1 MYTPQEPLTVE
12 RRGVDALLDDVAT
25 LVGSAPFRFRPIWKS
40 YRKCRRKWDKYGYK
54 IVVMALVK
62 SGKSTLINS
71 WLGDELLPVSNVP
84 ETSQIVLIEQFG
96 GKSAVLERQ
105 GSVRARGTVKINNYL
120 RKMNARKR
128 ISEADIQGGEVL
140 LRVPSFSLV
149 NHPLSKLHMQILD
162 TPGPNEAGMGQLWH
176 EVKHLLKTVDAVV
189 YLLDFTKLKTI
200 EEQKI
205 LQELAT
211 LRPDLIQNG
220 HVIFAVN
227 KIDRA
232 NRNSQ
237 SYEEIIHYVSTLL
250 HQQIPALTITPEQI
264 QLISAG
270 DALDAR
276 LILHGRASEKAR
288 QDFAEKAFGILGEDG
303 ATEEDYQEKAAQLLK
318 DSRIEHLEEAIFQSV
333 LAHKEQLLWPEMLN
347 ELHDLLDEFSI
358 ELCAL
363 HDRLAFKQI
372 EAKSH
377 IEALE
382 QRLNIMVSRNGH
394 LLVQEIE
401 QAQRGFDYRH
411 ARSTK
416 IKQRLAQVK
425 TLLAEIDAYPIE
437 LSQQA
442 Q

>member
-1 MYTPQEPLTVE
+1 MYTPQEPLTLE

-54 IVVMALVK
+54 IAVLALVK

-96 GKSAVLERQ
+96 GKAAVLERQ

-140 LRVPSFSLV
+140 LRVPSFSLI
-149 NHPLSKLHMQILD
+149 NHSLSKLWVQILD

-176 EVKHLLKTVDAVV
+176 EVKHLLKTVDTVV
-189 YLLDFTKLKTI
+189 YLLDFTRLKTI
-200 EEQKI
+200 DEQKI

-276 LILHGRASEKAR
+276 LILHGRASAKAR
-288 QDFAEKAFGILGEDG
+288 QDFAEKAFGIRKDET
-303 ATEEDYQEKAAQLLK
+303 TEEDYQKYAAQILK
-318 DSRIEHLEEAIFQSV
+318 GSRIEYLEEAIFQSV
-333 LAHKEQLLWPEMLN
+333 LAHKEQLLWPEMRN

-416 IKQRLAQVK
+416 IKQRLAQVNA
-425 TLLAEIDAYPIE
+425 LLAEIAAYDTE